1 LATAK
6 DRWLYFVKNA
16 GSLKFIPA
24 SLAREPYIHQAF
36 DIANQAGLSDE
47 ELEAQEK
54 RFDFIRLQRGSI
66 AKALHDGMA
75 QGREEGLEKG
85 LELGRE
91 QGRRRMALEI
101 AAQLLDILDDAAIAA
116 KTGLPETEIADL
128 RRSQ

>member
-1 LATAK
+1 
-6 DRWLYFVKNA
+6 
-16 GSLKFIPA
+16 
-24 SLAREPYIHQAF
+24 
-36 DIANQAGLSDE
+36 NQAGLSDE

-91 QGRRRMALEI
+91 QGLEEGRRRMALEI

-116 KTGLPETEIADL
+116 KTGLSAIEVAKL
-128 RRSQ
+128 RCS

>member
-1 LATAK
+1 
-6 DRWLYFVKNA
+6 
-16 GSLKFIPA
+16 
-24 SLAREPYIHQAF
+24 
-36 DIANQAGLSDE
+36 NQAGLSDE

-75 QGREEGLEKG
+75 QGREEGREEGLEKG

-91 QGRRRMALEI
+91 QGLEEGRRRMALEI

-116 KTGLPETEIADL
+116 KTGLPETEIASL
-128 RRSQ
+128 RR